1 MADAAATPPP
11 VLVIGGGWAGLSAA
25 VTLAHA
31 GRPVTLIE
39 GARQLGGRA
48 RCVRFGDQ
56 RVDNGQHILVGA
68 YRAVLGL
75 LDTLGVPP
83 AEAFRRMPL
92 DLHLRSL
99 RRADLRLR
107 ARRLPAPL
115 HLAFAVLA
123 AHGLPPASRLRL
135 ARFAARL
142 LRRRI
147 GLDSDISAQALL
159 LSEGQDARLVQA
171 LWNPL
176 CLAALN
182 TPLNEASAMLFLEVL
197 RRTFGGD
204 ARQADLLIPRT
215 DLGALLP
222 EPAME
227 FIERRGGSVVLNRR
241 IQGLELDGERLVG
254 VRWRGGACP
263 ATQAILAVHP
273 TMCRRLLMPHP
284 PLAAI
289 AARIGELRHE
299 PITTVYLRYPEPV
312 RIDAALQGLQDG
324 IGQWVFDRQVTGLPG
339 TVAVVISGRGD
350 HLSLPPEALAAR
362 VGAELAALHPDWPAA
377 IDHLVIREKR
387 ATFAA
392 IPHVDRIRP
401 APRTPVAGLWLA
413 GDFTATGLPATLEG
427 AVLSGRRAAAGI
439 LDER

>member
-1 MADAAATPPP
+1 MAEAPTTPPP
-11 VLVIGGGWAGLSAA
+11 VLVIGGGWAGLAAA
-25 VTLAHA
+25 VTLADA

-48 RCVRFGDQ
+48 RCVRFGER
-56 RVDNGQHILVGA
+56 RVDNGQHIMVGA
-68 YRAVLGL
+68 YRALLGL
-75 LDTLGVPP
+75 LDTLGVSPT
-83 AEAFRRMPL
+83 EAFLRLPL

-115 HLAFAVLA
+115 HLAVAVLTA
-123 AHGLPPASRLRL
+123 RGLPPASRLRL
-135 ARFAARL
+135 ARFAVRL

-147 GLDSDISAQALL
+147 ELGSDISAQALL
-159 LSEGQDARLVQA
+159 LSEGQDARLIQA

-176 CLAALN
+176 CLATMN
-182 TPLNEASAMLFLEVL
+182 TPLNEASALLFLEVL
-197 RRTFGGD
+197 QRTFGGD
-204 ARQADLLIPRT
+204 AHQGDLLIPRT

-227 FIERRGGSVVLNRR
+227 FIERRGGSVVLSRR
-241 IQGLELDGERLVG
+241 IRALELDGDRLAG
-254 VRWRGGACP
+254 IRWQDGTCQT
-263 ATQAILAVHP
+263 TQAILAVNP

-289 AARIGELRHE
+289 AAHIGELRHE
-299 PITTVYLRYPEPV
+299 PITTVYLRYPESV
-312 RIDAALQGLQDG
+312 RIDAALQGLLDG
-324 IGQWVFDRQVTGLPG
+324 LGQWLVDRQFSGLPG
-339 TVAVVISGRGD
+339 TVAVVISGRGE
-350 HLSLPPEALAAR
+350 HLSLAADVLAAR
-362 VGAELAALHPDWPAA
+362 VGAELAALYPDWPAA
-377 IDHLVIREKR
+377 VDHLVVREKR

-392 IPHVDRIRP
+392 TPGVDHVRP
-401 APRTPVAGLWLA
+401 AQQTPVAGLWLA

-439 LDER
+439 LSEG

>member
-1 MADAAATPPP
+1 MADDVAPSPP

-56 RVDNGQHILVGA
+56 RVDNGQHILIGA
-68 YRAVLGL
+68 CRAVLGL

-83 AEAFRRMPL
+83 AEAFRRLPL

-115 HLAFAVLA
+115 HLAFAVLGA
-123 AHGLPPASRLRL
+123 RGLPPASRLRL
-135 ARFAARL
+135 ARFAGRL

-147 GLDSDISAQALL
+147 GLDRDISAQALL
-159 LSEGQDARLVQA
+159 LSEGQDARLIQA

-176 CLAALN
+176 CLATLN
-182 TPLNEASAMLFLEVL
+182 TPLSEASAALFLEVL
-197 RRTFGGD
+197 QRAFGGD

-241 IQGLELDGERLVG
+241 IQGLDLADGRLAG
-254 VRWRGGACP
+254 VRWRGGACA
-263 ATQAILAVHP
+263 ATQAVLAVHP
-273 TMCRRLLMPHP
+273 TVCRRLLMPHP

-289 AARIGELRHE
+289 ATRIGGLRHE

-312 RIDAALQGLQDG
+312 RIDATLQGLQDG
-324 IGQWVFDRQVTGLPG
+324 LGQWVFDRQITGLPG
-339 TVAVVISGRGD
+339 TVAVVIGGRGE
-350 HLSLPPEALAAR
+350 HLSLAPDTLAER
-362 VGAELAALHPDWPAA
+362 VGTELAALHSDWPAA
-377 IDHLVIREKR
+377 VDHLVIREKR

-392 IPHVDRIRP
+392 TPDIDRIRP
-401 APRTPVAGLWLA
+401 VPRTPVAGLWLA

-427 AVLSGRRAAAGI
+427 AVLSGRRAAEGI
-439 LDER
+439 LEES